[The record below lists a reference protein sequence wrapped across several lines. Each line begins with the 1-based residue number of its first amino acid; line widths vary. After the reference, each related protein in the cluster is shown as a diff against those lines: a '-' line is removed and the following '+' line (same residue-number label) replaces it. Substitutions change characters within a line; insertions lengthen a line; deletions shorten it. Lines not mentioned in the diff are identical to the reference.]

1 MEVKLIGGISTG
13 VANRLLLFFF
23 FNLAGIVLGQA
34 PSVDTVSS
42 LAVQPGQTVRLVFS
56 GKNLTNVSSLWASF
70 PVFFEPVRT
79 DLDKDDRA
87 TFDLTIPPEVPVQIG
102 AVRLAGPKGLGPI
115 RLLMIDDLPNLKEVQ
130 GNHLVDSAQFVAGP
144 IGIDGIGNGVQFDWF
159 EFQVSKYESISFEV
173 VANRLGSNFD
183 PEVKLFD
190 ATGQVLAKFGDSN
203 GIAPD
208 LQFRFQFA
216 NAGRY
221 FLRLR
226 DMAYQGGRGSFFRLR
241 IGGFPIVS
249 GVYPQGGKFG
259 ELVPFY
265 PVSNQELPPVL
276 TIPSGSNFWINFKMK
291 NGLGS
296 AYRRFV
302 GSVENNNYEIEPNNE
317 RLNATIIDFPT
328 VINGRFEHQSDRD
341 WFELKL
347 DKGSRVKFEV
357 ATRRLGSPC
366 DLFLSVFGSEGAVLA
381 MSELIDTS
389 DGELSFEAKKKGI
402 YYLEAREL
410 ADQFGKHLVYRI
422 NAKKEL
428 PSFNLT
434 VDQQGFMAKA
444 GEQISIK
451 VNAKRFDY
459 KGPIQLKSI
468 GVASAWKHEAATI
481 EKGKNET
488 TLKLTLPLDVKP
500 GSLFDFTISGIGING
515 IDTVVKHSNSELL
528 KKFQLMIPFPPV
540 LETRFHAVVVE

>member
-1 MEVKLIGGISTG
+1 
-13 VANRLLLFFF
+13 
-23 FNLAGIVLGQA
+23 
-34 PSVDTVSS
+34 
-42 LAVQPGQTVRLVFS
+42 
-56 GKNLTNVSSLWASF
+56 
-70 PVFFEPVRT
+70 
-79 DLDKDDRA
+79 
-87 TFDLTIPPEVPVQIG
+87 
-102 AVRLAGPKGLGPI
+102 
-115 RLLMIDDLPNLKEVQ
+115 
-130 GNHLVDSAQFVAGP
+130 
-144 IGIDGIGNGVQFDWF
+144 
-159 EFQVSKYESISFEV
+159 
-173 VANRLGSNFD
+173 
-183 PEVKLFD
+183 
-190 ATGQVLAKFGDSN
+190 
-203 GIAPD
+203 
-208 LQFRFQFA
+208 
-216 NAGRY
+216 
-221 FLRLR
+221 
-226 DMAYQGGRGSFFRLR
+226 
-241 IGGFPIVS
+241 
-249 GVYPQGGKFG
+249 
-259 ELVPFY
+259 
-265 PVSNQELPPVL
+265 
-276 TIPSGSNFWINFKMK
+276 
-291 NGLGS
+291 
-296 AYRRFV
+296 
-302 GSVENNNYEIEPNNE
+302 
-317 RLNATIIDFPT
+317 
-328 VINGRFEHQSDRD
+328 
-341 WFELKL
+341 
-347 DKGSRVKFEV
+347 
-357 ATRRLGSPC
+357 RLGSPC

-500 GSLFDFTISGIGING
+500 GSLFDFTISGVGING